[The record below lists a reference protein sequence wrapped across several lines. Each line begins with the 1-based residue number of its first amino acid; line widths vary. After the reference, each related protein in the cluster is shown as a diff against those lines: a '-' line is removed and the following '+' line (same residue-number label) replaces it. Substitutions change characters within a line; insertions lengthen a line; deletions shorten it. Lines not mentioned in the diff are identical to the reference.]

1 MCVSFL
7 SRVWLLTT
15 PWTVAHQAP
24 LSMGILQVRV
34 LESAAMLTWGSC
46 PPSNWTQV
54 SCISGGLFTVW
65 ATREATPNP
74 SSRQPQIHFLLLS
87 IYLFWIFHIDGIVQY
102 VVLCTSLLSLN
113 LIFKI
118 YPQCNIY
125 QYFNYGWVLL
135 HCMDMPHFVYPMIS
149 WWDLGCLHILT
160 IKHSATMNIHVSHY
174 ISIYVLIS
182 LRCIGKW
189 NCWVI
194 FFPAS

>member
-113 LIFKI
+113 LNFKI
-118 YPQCNIY
+118 YPLCNIY

-135 HCMDMPHFVYPMIS
+135 HCLDMPHFVYLPNDQLMGTWVVSIF
-149 WWDLGCLHILT
+149 WLLNIVLLWTFMYHI
-160 IKHSATMNIHVSHY
+160 
-174 ISIYVLIS
+174 IYRYMFSFLSGV
-182 LRCIGKW
+182 
-189 NCWVI
+189 
-194 FFPAS
+194 